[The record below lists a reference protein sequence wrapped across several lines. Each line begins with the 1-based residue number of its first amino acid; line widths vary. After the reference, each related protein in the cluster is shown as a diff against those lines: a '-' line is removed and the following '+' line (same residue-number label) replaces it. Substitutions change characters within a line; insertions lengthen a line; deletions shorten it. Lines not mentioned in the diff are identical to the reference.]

1 MAKDKKMQKRISA
14 LKVRQNLGRV
24 LNEAAYRGEDFIV
37 ERAGKPM
44 AVIVSVD
51 KYNIL
56 QKNRER
62 LRQAVDNIR
71 NRTKGA
77 DPEESEA
84 IIGEAVAAAR
94 TR

>member
-1 MAKDKKMQKRISA
+1 MQKRISA
-14 LKVRQNLGRV
+14 LKVRQNLGQV

-56 QKNRER
+56 QENRER
-62 LRQAVDNIR
+62 LRQATNKIR

-77 DPEESEA
+77 DPAESES
-84 IIGEAVAAAR
+84 IISEAVTAVRAR
-94 TR
+94 